1 MKPEKIEDFKVA
13 GDYIAVELVIQ
24 EKTEGGII
32 IPEASQ
38 KKEDNQF
45 MEVLGV
51 GPECKNTTVGDW
63 VLLHPNTMCT
73 RIKVG
78 ERNVIIPK
86 EYDIL
91 GYAKK

>member
-1 MKPEKIEDFKVA
+1 MKPEKIEDFQPA
-13 GDYIAVELVIQ
+13 GDCITVELIIQ

-32 IPEASQ
+32 IPESSQ

-51 GPECKNTTVGDW
+51 GPDCKNTKVGDW
-63 VLLHPNTMCT
+63 VLLHPQTMCT

-78 ERNVIIPK
+78 DKNVIIPK

-91 GYAKK
+91 GYARN